1 MTCDELRQEHVAFHF
16 GTSERRAEIEAHLVT
31 CSACVA
37 TFLATKRAIEI
48 GDDQGPVPSAVTRA
62 RVRTSVARAL
72 GLAPRRWWERPAAI
86 AVAASLVLGSMVA
99 TRILTTPPPT
109 SAHHEHSPST

>member
-1 MTCDELRQEHVAFHF
+1 MTCDDLRQEHVAFHF

-37 TFLATKRAIEI
+37 EFLTTKRAIETA
-48 GDDQGPVPSAVTRA
+48 DQGPVPSDVTRA

-86 AVAASLVLGSMVA
+86 AFAASLVLGSMVA

-109 SAHHEHSPST
+109 SAHHDHSPST